1 MVSLAPY
8 KFGTRSGVQTFSIAT
23 NFCVSS
29 RRSIFQKGLLY
40 CFSLLLH
47 RSHTNYVNQ
56 LLFYRLVKFSTRYS
70 TAVLIKTLVHSYYKN
85 ISVQNNKRG
94 MGAMGKL
101 SSHKHTPK
109 NDDDV
114 DDASDKYGPPSQIAL
129 GMRAGFSFR
138 GESSPTRQ
146 ILYEFFWG
154 RGQKKACLG
163 NSYGLLSFLKQF

>member
-1 MVSLAPY
+1 M
-8 KFGTRSGVQTFSIAT
+8 
-23 NFCVSS
+23 
-29 RRSIFQKGLLY
+29 
-40 CFSLLLH
+40 
-47 RSHTNYVNQ
+47 
-56 LLFYRLVKFSTRYS
+56 
-70 TAVLIKTLVHSYYKN
+70 HSYYKN

-154 RGQKKACLG
+154 RGQKKLVWKTHMVYCR
-163 NSYGLLSFLKQF
+163 F